1 MATINPYSSGLVTSV
16 EKAVQNLAR
25 IFYKNHFINEGLH
38 VGELIDEIIALL
50 EIDVLYFDFQQP
62 EASGKPIKGIYLRS
76 NNLQEKSHKFVIH
89 KNDSEKT
96 QNFTILHELFHHLL
110 MEDQTSELAQLLA
123 NEEILERAGDYFAAC
138 LLMDEKKFKMH
149 FDFLQKTYAQKER
162 FEFEKIVFKLS
173 DAFITPYE
181 SVVRRLAETGLLKN
195 EQGHL
200 LEYKEDEFILRREA
214 IIGPT
219 VLDSPSKKAVFQPYV
234 NLIVKGLENKDLS
247 YMDAIKRLNRVN
259 PKRAQ
264 EIEAEY
270 VAKLATLEDDKNMH
284 PVHTQFNTAK
294 ALI

>member
-1 MATINPYSSGLVTSV
+1 MATTDPYSSGLDPSV
-16 EKAVQNLAR
+16 EKAVQNLAEN
-25 IFYKNHFINEGLH
+25 FYKDYVIKEGLN

-50 EIDVLYFDFQQP
+50 KIDVLYFDFEQP
-62 EASGKPIKGIYLRS
+62 EASAKPIKGIYLRS

-110 MEDQTSELAQLLA
+110 MEDQSSELAQLLA
-123 NEEILERAGDYFAAC
+123 NEEMLERAGDFFAAC

-149 FDFLQKTYAQKER
+149 FVFLQKTYSHNEQ
-162 FEFEKIVFKLS
+162 FQIEKIVFKLS

-181 SVVRRLAETGLLKN
+181 SVARRLAETELLKD
-195 EQGHL
+195 EQVHL
-200 LEYKEDEFILRREA
+200 LECKEDEFIQRREA
-214 IIGPT
+214 IMGPT
-219 VLDSPSKKAVFQPYV
+219 VLDSPSQKAVFQPYV

-270 VAKLATLEDDKNMH
+270 LAKLATMEDDEEG
-284 PVHTQFNTAK
+284 
-294 ALI
+294 